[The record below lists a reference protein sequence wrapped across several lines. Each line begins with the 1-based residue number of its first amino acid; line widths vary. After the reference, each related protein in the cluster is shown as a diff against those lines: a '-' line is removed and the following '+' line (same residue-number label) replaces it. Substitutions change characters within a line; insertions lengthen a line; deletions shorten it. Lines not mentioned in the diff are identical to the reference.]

1 MDWQAVTIGRVLSD
15 RARELPDKMAFV
27 AATDGGL
34 TFRELDIRVKA
45 LAGGLASLGV
55 GRGDPV
61 ALWMTNTP
69 DWIAVWFACA
79 RLGAVLV
86 PINTRYKLEEATYI
100 LRQSEAR
107 VLIAMD
113 QYWSIDYVGM
123 IQQMVPE
130 LESMNPERLTA
141 TAFPALRSVVLW
153 NSASASGTLCLD
165 DLISRGRASPAP
177 EPQLDADDPAII
189 VYTSGTTG
197 WPKGA
202 VHGHIAIRNCANMAR
217 ALHVEADDVIL
228 GHMPYYHVAG
238 AFAAVLLALWSG
250 CTLVTVPHWKPA
262 EILHLIEREGISIM
276 GGIPTHYI
284 DLVDEV
290 RRSGKRPTSL
300 KTGWI
305 GGATV
310 TPEVASAARD
320 ELNMRSLQA
329 VYGMTETTSMTTLS
343 GFDDPIQILC
353 DNKGKPIGEFE
364 VAVVADNGTPVPT
377 DQVGEVWVRGHLVM
391 QGYYRD
397 PKASAEVITSDGW
410 FKTGDLG
417 SFDAAGYLKITGRKK
432 DMFIV
437 GGSNAYPAEIERML
451 QTHPAVRQA
460 VVVGVPDRRLGEVGF
475 AFLELQDQANVDTAQ
490 LGAFCRGVMADYKV
504 PRYFEFVTEFPKTT
518 TGKIQRAALVRQAA
532 DIVVRSKV
540 TTASA

>member
-1 MDWQAVTIGRVLSD
+1 MDWQSVTIGQVLAD
-15 RARELPDKMAFV
+15 RAAQLPDKIAL
-27 AATDGGL
+27 AARDQRL
-34 TFRELDIRVKA
+34 TFRELNTLVDA
-45 LAGGLASLGV
+45 LAAALASLGV
-55 GRGDPV
+55 QRGDTV

-69 DWIAVWFACA
+69 TWIAVWFACA
-79 RLGAVLV
+79 RLGAVLA

-113 QYWSIDYVGM
+113 QYWGIDYLDMVR
-123 IQQMVPE
+123 QMVPD
-130 LESMNPERLTA
+130 LGSMNPERLATTA
-141 TAFPALRSVVLW
+141 LSALRSVVLW
-153 NSASASGTLCLD
+153 NGASAPGTLCLD
-165 DLISRGRASPAP
+165 DLIARGQVSPAP
-177 EPQLDADDPAII
+177 HLPLSADDPAII

-202 VHGHIAIRNCANMAR
+202 VHGHIALRNCANMAR

-238 AFAAVLLALWSG
+238 AFAAVLMALWSG

-262 EILHLIEREGISIM
+262 EIVDLIERERVSIM

-284 DLVDEV
+284 DLVDNV
-290 RRSGKRPTSL
+290 RRTGKRPTSL

-310 TPEVASAARD
+310 TPEVATAARD

-343 GFDDPIQILC
+343 GFDDPIEVLC
-353 DNKGKPIGEFE
+353 DNKGKPIGKFE
-364 VAVVADNGTPVPT
+364 VAAVADDGMPVRT
-377 DQVGEVWVRGHLVM
+377 GEVGEVWVRGHLVM

-397 PKASAEVITSDGW
+397 PKATNEVMTRDGW

-417 SFDAAGYLKITGRKK
+417 SFDEAGYLKITGRKK

-451 QTHPAVRQA
+451 QSHPAVRQA

-475 AFLELQDQANVDTAQ
+475 AFLELSDGSSVDAAQ

-518 TGKIQRAALVRQAA
+518 TGKIQRATLARQAS
-532 DIVVRSKV
+532 DSVDRGEV

>member
-1 MDWQAVTIGRVLSD
+1 MDWRTVTIGRVLSD
-15 RARELPDKMAFV
+15 RARELPDKMALV
-27 AATDGGL
+27 APHGGL
-34 TFRELDIRVKA
+34 TFRDLDTRVEA

-69 DWIAVWFACA
+69 DWVAVWFACA

-86 PINTRYKLEEATYI
+86 PINTRYKLDEATYI
-100 LRQSEAR
+100 LRQSEAC

-113 QYWSIDYVGM
+113 QYWGIDYLGM
-123 IQQMVPE
+123 IQHMVPA

-153 NSASASGTLCLD
+153 NDTSAPGTLSLD
-165 DLISRGRASPAP
+165 DLGRRGQASPAP
-177 EPQLDADDPAII
+177 ALQLSADDPAII

-202 VHGHIAIRNCANMAR
+202 VHGHIALRNCANMAR
-217 ALHVEADDVIL
+217 ALRIEANDVIL

-238 AFAAVLLALWSG
+238 AFAAVLLALWNG
-250 CTLVTVPHWKPA
+250 CTLVTVPHWKPS
-262 EILHLIEREGISIM
+262 EILDLIARERISIM

-290 RRSGKRPTSL
+290 RRNGKRPTSL

-310 TPEVASAARD
+310 TPEVASAARN

-343 GFDDPIQILC
+343 GFDDPIEILC
-353 DNKGKPIGEFE
+353 DNKGKPIGEFA
-364 VAVVADNGTPVPT
+364 VAVVADDGTPMPT

-391 QGYYRD
+391 HGYYRD
-397 PKASAEVITSDGW
+397 PKATAEVMTGDGW

-451 QTHPAVRQA
+451 QSHPAVRQA

-475 AFLELQDQANVDTAQ
+475 AFVELQGGANTDATQ
-490 LGAFCRGVMADYKV
+490 LGAFCRGAMADYKV

-518 TGKIQRAALVRQAA
+518 TGKIQRAALARQAA
-532 DIVVRSKV
+532 DIAACGKI

>member
-1 MDWQAVTIGRVLSD
+1 MDWQSVTIGQVLAD
-15 RARELPDKMAFV
+15 RAAELPEKIAL
-27 AATDGGL
+27 AAPDERL
-34 TFRELDIRVKA
+34 TFRELNAVVDA
-45 LAGGLASLGV
+45 LAGALASLGV
-55 GRGDPV
+55 QRGDTV

-69 DWIAVWFACA
+69 IWIAVWFACA
-79 RLGAVLV
+79 RLGAVV
-86 PINTRYKLEEATYI
+86 APINTRYKLEEATYI

-113 QYWSIDYVGM
+113 QYWGIDYLGM
-123 IQQMVPE
+123 VRQMVPD
-130 LESMNPERLTA
+130 LGSMNPERLAA
-141 TAFPALRSVVLW
+141 TALPALRSVVLW
-153 NSASASGTLCLD
+153 NAASAPGTLSLD
-165 DLISRGRASPAP
+165 DLIARRQASPAP
-177 EPQLDADDPAII
+177 HPPLGADDPAII

-202 VHGHIAIRNCANMAR
+202 VHGHIALRNCANMAR
-217 ALHVEADDVIL
+217 ALHVEADDVFL
-228 GHMPYYHVAG
+228 GHMPFYHVAG
-238 AFAAVLLALWSG
+238 AFAAVLTALWSG

-262 EILHLIEREGISIM
+262 EIVDLIERERVSIM

-290 RRSGKRPTSL
+290 RRTGKRPTSL

-310 TPEVASAARD
+310 TPEVAFAARR

-343 GFDDPIQILC
+343 GFDDPIEILC

-364 VAVVADNGTPVPT
+364 VAVVT
-377 DQVGEVWVRGHLVM
+377 DDGVRMRPDEIGEVWVRGHLVM

-397 PKASAEVITSDGW
+397 AKGTAEVMTSDGW

-417 SFDAAGYLKITGRKK
+417 SFDEAGYLKITGRKK

-437 GGSNAYPAEIERML
+437 GGSNAYPAEIERMFAI
-451 QTHPAVRQA
+451 PS
-460 VVVGVPDRRLGEVGF
+460 RRPPGRGGR
-475 AFLELQDQANVDTAQ
+475 
-490 LGAFCRGVMADYKV
+490 GA
-504 PRYFEFVTEFPKTT
+504 
-518 TGKIQRAALVRQAA
+518 
-532 DIVVRSKV
+532 
-540 TTASA
+540 